1 MELLVYENAYRRMS
15 EALGADV
22 VTRVQEDGTLRRG
35 DDTVEAE
42 ALRLDAAYAAP
53 GMFGGGGAKG
63 FFRTLLKS
71 PTARWFHSGAAGLD
85 DPVFPRIAAKGV
97 VMTVNDAAAIG
108 MAEYVLAEV
117 LAQFQRIGERRRL
130 QADREWKKLGFREIA
145 GSTWAII
152 GLGAIGQAVA
162 VRAKA
167 FGATVIGVRS
177 DPSKGGPADEVYGTD
192 SLPHILPRADV
203 VVIATPLTDSTRDMV
218 NGEFLVTVKDGSVLV
233 NVGRGAIVD
242 EDALLVALGAGKL
255 AHAVL
260 DVFRTEPLPAE
271 SPLWAHPKISMTSHT
286 SALGSGFLARSD
298 ALFIDNLRRFRAGE
312 SLRNQVTL

>member
-1 MELLVYENAYRRMS
+1 MELLVYENAYRRMT
-15 EALGADV
+15 EALHADV
-22 VTRVQEDGTLRRG
+22 VVRVQEDGTLRRG

-42 ALRLDAAYAAP
+42 DLQLDAAYAAP

-71 PTARWFHSGAAGLD
+71 SSARWFHSGAAGLD

-97 VMTVNDAAAIG
+97 VMTVNDAAAVG
-108 MAEYVLAEV
+108 MSEYVLAEV
-117 LAQFQRIGERRRL
+117 LAHFQGIGERRRL
-130 QADREWKKLGFREIA
+130 QAAREWQKLDFREVA
-145 GSTWAII
+145 GSTWLII
-152 GLGAIGQAVA
+152 GFGAIGRAVA

-167 FGATVIGVRS
+167 FGATVIGIRN
-177 DPSKGGPADEVYGTD
+177 DPSKGGPADEVFGTD
-192 SLPHILPRADV
+192 ALPHLLPRADV

-218 NGEFLVTVKDGSVLV
+218 NGDFLVKVKEGSVLV

-242 EDALLVALGAGKL
+242 EDALLAALGSGKL

-260 DVFRTEPLPAE
+260 DVFRTEPLPAD

-286 SALGSGFLARSD
+286 SALGSGFLGRSD

-312 SLRNQVTL
+312 PLRNQVKL